1 MDDFYSLLTEEL
13 MTFDE
18 VFVDIDAFEDAI
30 TDYVDLKWVDN
41 DTGTLFINF
50 IYYVLHISFGT
61 DKISYDDEDMFKK
74 RLAETYYQEQPLLF
88 KKWQFLV
95 ETLDEDTTSQLYRLS
110 RERTMEMDTTTDGS
124 SSLTDATNSF
134 TKSADTPSN
143 ALTPPITSF
152 TDAYTNQMG
161 NVAGTQSQAQTNENE
176 ANTTSNDAERE
187 GLDKM
192 FSIFATFPKSMIRQ
206 VGETFARHFLTI
218 YFEDEID

>member
-1 MDDFYSLLTEEL
+1 MDDFYSLLTEDL

-18 VFVDIDAFEDAI
+18 VFPEEDSFLSNLQSFAS
-30 TDYVDLKWVDN
+30 LQWVDN
-41 DTGTLFINF
+41 DEDELFALF
-50 IYYVLHISFGT
+50 VYHVLNVCYGT
-61 DKISYDDEDMFKK
+61 DKIAYDDEDNFKR
-74 RLAETYYQEQPLLF
+74 RLAETYGQEQPLLY

-95 ETLDEDTTSQLYRLS
+95 DTLDEDTTSQLYRLS

-152 TDAYTNQMG
+152 TDAYTNQLG

>member
-1 MDDFYSLLTEEL
+1 MDDFYSLLTEDL

-18 VFVDIDAFEDAI
+18 VFADINVFEDTI
-30 TDYVDLKWVDN
+30 TDYVLLQWVDN
-41 DTGTLFINF
+41 DTSTAFINF
-50 IYYVLHISFGT
+50 IYYVLHFSFGT
-61 DKISYDDEDMFKK
+61 DKIAYDDEDMFKK

-110 RERTMEMDTTTDGS
+110 RERTMEMDTITDGS
-124 SSLTDATNSF
+124 SSFADTTNSF
-134 TKSADTPSN
+134 TKSAETPTN
-143 ALTPPITSF
+143 IITPPITSF
-152 TDAYTNQMG
+152 NDTYTNQMA
-161 NVAGTQSQAQTNENE
+161 NVAGTQSQEQANENE
-176 ANTTSNDAERE
+176 ANTTSNDAERD

-192 FSIFATFPKSMIRQ
+192 FTIFATFPKSMIRQ

>member
-1 MDDFYSLLTEEL
+1 MDDFYSLLTEDL

-18 VFVDIDAFEDAI
+18 VFPEEDSFLSNLQSFAS
-30 TDYVDLKWVDN
+30 LQWVDN
-41 DTGTLFINF
+41 DEDELFALF
-50 IYYVLHISFGT
+50 VYHVLNVCYGT
-61 DKISYDDEDMFKK
+61 DKIAYDDEDNFKR
-74 RLAETYYQEQPLLF
+74 RLAETYWQEQPLLY

-95 ETLDEDTTSQLYRLS
+95 DTLDEDTTSQLYRLS

-134 TKSADTPSN
+134 TKSAETPTN
-143 ALTPPITSF
+143 IITPPITSF
-152 TDAYTNQMG
+152 NDTYTNQMG

-176 ANTTSNDAERE
+176 ANTTSNDAERD